1 LRLRDLQLLDQYPA
15 ALNVEGGQL
24 RQSGSLYNV
33 IFLLLFGEKSA
44 LNEFLDYSLDSK
56 IPDLQRENLTNTT
69 RLKIISEAERVLNI
83 LVSKGIAKSVSV
95 DAIITAQGQLF
106 LEILT
111 EQPENELTYQLNWGD
126 TGI

>member
-1 LRLRDLQLLDQYPA
+1 MRDLQLLDQYPA